1 MLENILPLSGLIAHM
16 IENRIQHDLHPTQ
29 MSLLHQL
36 TESFLV
42 PKVSINFKVI
52 RRIVLVI
59 TWRFKDGTEV
69 KPCNAQVLQ
78 IIQMLNNPL

>member
-16 IENRIQHDLHPTQ
+16 IENRVQHDLHPTQ
-29 MSLLHQL
+29 MSLVHQL
-36 TESFLV
+36 TESLLI

-52 RRIVLVI
+52 RRIVLMI

-69 KPCNAQVLQ
+69 KPCNT
-78 IIQMLNNPL
+78 

>member
-1 MLENILPLSGLIAHM
+1 MLENILPLSGLIANM

-36 TESFLV
+36 TESLLV

-59 TWRFKDGTEV
+59 TWRFKDRTEV
-69 KPCNAQVLQ
+69 KPCN
-78 IIQMLNNPL
+78 P